1 MADYH
6 FLKKFMVIGERQTLQ
21 NMEKYLSFAEE
32 NAKILMEIFK
42 NPEDDISSSCKKISS
57 NEKEADEITMRM
69 KRDIT
74 SGAIGSSLM
83 ENFLELI
90 EKFDDIIDKTY
101 WISREMKRAK
111 DSFIANGFHMEPIK
125 GFYEQYQLILTK
137 SLSALQYVKL
147 LLDDSDVE
155 NVKKIRG
162 KIQELEETV
171 DEIKDGI
178 IDRLYRT
185 SESISYLLFNHINS
199 VVHTL
204 DDLLDNCEDISDLVL
219 NTMLSVS
226 R

>member
-1 MADYH
+1 MANYH
-6 FLKKFMVIGERQTLQ
+6 FLKKLMVIGERQTLQ
-21 NMEKYLSFAEE
+21 SMEKYLSFAEE
-32 NAKILMEIFK
+32 NTNMLMEIFK
-42 NPEDDISSSCKKISS
+42 NPEADITNFSQKISS
-57 NEKEADEITMRM
+57 NEKDADEMTMTM

-83 ENFLELI
+83 ENFLDLI

-125 GFYEQYQLILTK
+125 GFYEQFQAILDK
-137 SLSALQYVKL
+137 NMSALRLVKL
-147 LLDDSDVE
+147 LLEDSDVD
-155 NVKKIRG
+155 NVKKIRNN
-162 KIQELEETV
+162 IQKLEESV

>member
-6 FLKKFMVIGERQTLQ
+6 FLKKLMVIGERQTLQ
-21 NMEKYLSFAEE
+21 NMEKYLTFAEK
-32 NAKILMEIFK
+32 NSNILIEIFK
-42 NPEDDISSSCKKISS
+42 TPDADITELCKIISS
-57 NEKEADEITMRM
+57 NEKQADEMTMDM

-83 ENFLELI
+83 ENFLDLI
-90 EKFDDIIDKTY
+90 ERFDDIIDKTY

-125 GFYEQYQLILTK
+125 GFYEQFQIILDK
-137 SLSALQYVKL
+137 NLKALGYVKL
-147 LLDDSDVE
+147 LLEDSDVD
-155 NVKKIRG
+155 NVRKIRNR
-162 KIQELEETV
+162 IQELEESV

-185 SESISYLLFNHINS
+185 SESISYLMFNHINS

>member
-1 MADYH
+1 MVNYH
-6 FLKKFMVIGERQTLQ
+6 FLKKLMIIGERQSLK
-21 NMEKYLSFAEE
+21 NMEKYMSLAKE
-32 NAKILMEIFK
+32 NSRLLISIFEK
-42 NPEDDISSSCKKISS
+42 PENDIQSMGKTIGE
-57 NEKEADEITMRM
+57 NEKAADEITLQL

-83 ENFLELI
+83 DNFLTLI

-101 WISREMKRAK
+101 WISREMSRAK

-125 GFYEQYQLILTK
+125 GFYENFEKILELNLEAVDRVN
-137 SLSALQYVKL
+137 SMLEVSEIDEVK
-147 LLDDSDVE
+147 E
-155 NVKKIRG
+155 IRAR
-162 KIQELEETV
+162 IQELEEEV
-171 DEIKDGI
+171 DEIKDGV

-185 SESISYLLFNHINS
+185 SESISYLMFNHVNS
-199 VVHTL
+199 IVHTL

>member
-1 MADYH
+1 MVNYH
-6 FLKKFMVIGERQTLQ
+6 FLKKLMVIGERQSLI
-21 NMEKYLSFAEE
+21 NMEKYLSLASE
-32 NAKILMEIFK
+32 NSKMLMEIFEK
-42 NPEDDISSSCKKISS
+42 PESEIQSMVKKIGQ
-57 NEKEADEITMRM
+57 NEKDADEITLNL

-74 SGAIGSSLM
+74 SGAIGSTLM
-83 ENFLELI
+83 DNFLTLI

-101 WISREMKRAK
+101 WIAREMSRAK

-125 GFYEQYQLILTK
+125 GFYASFINILEINLEAIEK
-137 SLSALQYVKL
+137 VNRMLEVA
-147 LLDDSDVE
+147 D
-155 NVKKIRG
+155 I
-162 KIQELEETV
+162 IQDMEEKV

-185 SESISYLLFNHINS
+185 SESISYLMFNHINS
-199 VVHTL
+199 IVHTL

>member
-1 MADYH
+1 MVNYH
-6 FLKKFMVIGERQTLQ
+6 FLKKLMVIGERQSLM
-21 NMEKYLSFAEE
+21 NMEKYLSLAQE
-32 NAKILMEIFK
+32 NSNLLMEIFEK
-42 NPEDDISSSCKKISS
+42 PENDVQNMVKKIGL
-57 NEKEADEITMRM
+57 NEKEADEITLNL

-74 SGAIGSSLM
+74 SGAIGSTLM
-83 ENFLELI
+83 DNFLTLI

-101 WISREMKRAK
+101 WIAREMSRAK

-125 GFYEQYQLILTK
+125 GFYTNFITILEINLEAIGK
-137 SLSALQYVKL
+137 VNKMLEVADIDQVKE
-147 LLDDSDVE
+147 V
-155 NVKKIRG
+155 RG
-162 KIQELEETV
+162 NIQEMEEKV

-185 SESISYLLFNHINS
+185 SESISYLMFNHINS
-199 VVHTL
+199 IVHTL